1 MKKPILALALPLLS
15 LLLLSCSSPS
25 EDASS
30 SPSEE
35 LPTSET
41 SEKET
46 SYQLLLDNTFQN
58 GFSVSP
64 ASGSRQDDGWI
75 PDDRWAR
82 DVDLTYGD
90 SNGPISWLVAQHGDI
105 YSLNDKYNKY
115 VGEKPTYE
123 DGYYTFFDE
132 SKKMSVN
139 PSAGSLYL
147 ELNASKEYVRPRKS
161 GEQWCHLLLN
171 QGFMRA
177 VSLKEVSSVDFTID
191 LELKKWE
198 DHMDGQANRDVHACQ
213 FLMYLVI
220 KSEAA
225 LDANDFFW
233 FGIPFFDNR
242 YPNGLPESGL
252 VDAGGAGATSKFI
265 YGMPSSDYLPKGLP
279 LGSKQSVNVD
289 IKPYIGNALV
299 KARSMGYFVN
309 SELNDLTFQSM
320 NIGFEIPGTYDCGI
334 EISNF
339 TLTAQYL

>member
-1 MKKPILALALPLLS
+1 MKKTLSILSLPLLS
-15 LLLLSCSSPS
+15 LMLLSCTPGNSQESQ
-25 EDASS
+25 SS
-30 SPSEE
+30 SISESAVV
-35 LPTSET
+35 SEP
-41 SEKET
+41 ET

-82 DVDLTYGD
+82 DVDLRYGEGD
-90 SNGPISWLVAQHGDI
+90 GPISWLVAQHGDI
-105 YSLNDKYNKY
+105 YSLNDKYSKY
-115 VGEKPTYE
+115 AGGQPDYE
-123 DGYYTFFDE
+123 SGYYTFYDE

-139 PSAGSLYL
+139 PSTGSLYL
-147 ELNASKEYVRPRKS
+147 ELNASKEYVRPRKP

-171 QGFMRA
+171 QGFLRV
-177 VSLKEVSSVDFTID
+177 VSLSEVSAVDFTID

-198 DHMDGQANRDVHACQ
+198 DHMEGQANRDVHACQ

-242 YPNGLPESGL
+242 YPNGLPESGM

-265 YGMPSSDYLPKGLP
+265 YGMPSSDYLPNGLP
-279 LGSKQSVNVD
+279 LNSKQSVNVD

-299 KARSMGYFVN
+299 RARSMGYFVN
-309 SELNDLTFQSM
+309 SELNDLTFQAM

-339 TLTAQYL
+339 TLTAQYI